1 MQGTAFSK
9 TTPSKTTFMIAN
21 FNCDDYDVARYIKRV
36 NVEILNIYNLKQR
49 RADTERV
56 RMNSVHTFHI
66 PVMGTGF
73 TIDSP
78 LKVAR
83 FGISSVVSLVDDEL
97 IEQMCEYHSN
107 LQGLEY
113 AHIAKK
119 DEDHRA
125 RRITKYLNLLNK
137 LVNKQ
142 VEALRQEAFTPE
154 SDITAYFEML
164 PDNTLKSSYE
174 AMLSC
179 DDGDEK
185 ERMQNELRTHIIPG
199 TIDVNIMTKL
209 DRDNYSRGELLPPE
223 QSDAMAAL
231 RGYANSDVS
240 SSIIMSAGLNM
251 RLYTYIGSFDD
262 FFADANGK
270 LKKKVVIK
278 VSDYRSALTQ
288 GKFLAKRG
296 VWVSEYRIESG
307 LNCGGHAFA
316 TKGLLLAPI
325 LEEFKQ
331 QKENLSGM
339 VIQAYNKSL
348 EKKDRPQITDP
359 FAIKLTVQGGIGT
372 HDEDTMIRDYFE
384 FDGTG
389 WGTPFLL
396 CPEVTNVDD
405 EHIAKLQQATS
416 DDVYLS
422 DASPLGIHFWNLKTS
437 ASEQQRKQRIADGKP
452 GSACPKGFLVSNTEF
467 TKNPICHASHAFQK
481 KKLLKLK
488 GPDEATDIKLEKLLE
503 YTVAKSCIC
512 HDLAGAATVK
522 LNIDPSATTV
532 VCCGPNISNFTKIV
546 TLKEM
551 ASHIYGRISIMTNND
566 RPNMFIREIS
576 LYIDFL
582 KSEIDKTA
590 VGLSE
595 QTPKYFEEFQANL
608 LKGIEYYQTLAN
620 DQIKKG
626 KQTFIEDLNRLK
638 ETILQMPIVSCAV
651 TGG

>member
-1 MQGTAFSK
+1 
-9 TTPSKTTFMIAN
+9 
-21 FNCDDYDVARYIKRV
+21 
-36 NVEILNIYNLKQR
+36 
-49 RADTERV
+49 
-56 RMNSVHTFHI
+56 MNSVHTFHI

-78 LKVAR
+78 LKVAK
-83 FGISSVVSLVDDEL
+83 FGISSVISLVDDEL
-97 IEQMCEYHSN
+97 IEQMREYHSN
-107 LQGLEY
+107 QNGLEY
-113 AHIAKK
+113 THIGKK
-119 DEDHRA
+119 DKDHRA
-125 RRITKYLNLLNK
+125 RRITKYLNLLND
-137 LVNKQ
+137 LINKQ
-142 VEALRQEAFTPE
+142 VEVLRNEAFTPE
-154 SDITAYFEML
+154 SDITTYFEML
-164 PDNTLKSSYE
+164 PDNTLKASYE
-174 AMLSC
+174 TMVTC
-179 DDGDEK
+179 DDAAEK
-185 ERMQNELRTHIIPG
+185 ERLQNELRTQIVPG
-199 TIDVNIMTKL
+199 AIDVNIMTKL
-209 DRDNYSRGELLPPE
+209 DRDNYSKGELLPPE

-231 RGYANSDVS
+231 RGFAKSDVS
-240 SSIIMSAGLNM
+240 ASIIMSAGLNM
-251 RLYTYIGSFDD
+251 RLYTYIGSFND
-262 FFADANGK
+262 FFADADGK

-339 VIQAYNKSL
+339 VIGAYNKAL
-348 EKKDRPQITDP
+348 EKKDRTPITDP

-396 CPEVTNVDD
+396 CPEATNVDD
-405 EHIAKLQQATS
+405 EHLKKLQQATNK
-416 DDVYLS
+416 DVYLS

-437 ASEQQRKQRIADGKP
+437 ASEELRKQRITDGKP
-452 GSACPKGFLVSNTEF
+452 GSACPKGYLVSNTEF
-467 TKNPICHASHAFQK
+467 TKNPICHASRAFQK
-481 KKLLKLK
+481 KKLLKLN
-488 GPDEATDIKLEKLLE
+488 DTTTDKKDLKLEKLLE

-546 TLKEM
+546 SLKEM
-551 ASHIYGRISIMTNND
+551 ASHIYGRISIMTNKD
-566 RPNMFIREIS
+566 RPNMFIREIA

-595 QTPKYFEEFQANL
+595 QTPKYFEDFQSNL

-620 DQIKKG
+620 EQINKG
-626 KQTFIEDLNRLK
+626 KVAFIEDLNKLK
-638 ETILQMPIVSCAV
+638 ETISQMPIAPCTA
-651 TGG
+651 